1 MPASRPSRVPIAV
14 GAETVYLD
22 PAYLQAAVLR
32 LLPPV
37 LRPDV
42 PHDAG
47 QRMQRTI
54 VKGLI
59 GEFVETAAFPDPPS
73 KKDPGDYILNVLLW
87 WVGSLTAHWLEQGGL
102 TIDLDDAGT
111 VRAVVLGRAIPD
123 GPYKARGGDTAGS
136 PLAPGSLSD
145 RRSDEDGKDDPVAGV
160 DLSPSPVLAY
170 HADSDPG

>member
-1 MPASRPSRVPIAV
+1 MPASRPERVPIAV

-22 PAYLQAAVLR
+22 PAYLQTAVLR

-47 QRMQRTI
+47 QRMQRTV
-54 VKGLI
+54 VKSLL
-59 GEFVETAAFPDPPS
+59 GEFVQTAAFPNPPS

-87 WVGSLTAHWLEQGGL
+87 WIGSLTAHWLEQGGL

-111 VRAVVLGRAIPD
+111 VRAVVLGYHHATGFDGAGAALPVGPLGDRGPD
-123 GPYKARGGDTAGS
+123 GDGQDDADEGAAIHDPAVVAAG
-136 PLAPGSLSD
+136 
-145 RRSDEDGKDDPVAGV
+145 
-160 DLSPSPVLAY
+160 
-170 HADSDPG
+170 ADSDPR